1 MQDSPSRF
9 MKLIPL
15 QHGMAL
21 VHAAQAQ
28 PQARVP
34 APVIEIPGADAW
46 SVIVQLQDFRE
57 HKLWRGQRLVHAG
70 AHRRGEVAVTDL
82 REQWRCQHL
91 SGYENVRLLVP
102 RTAMEELGE
111 EIARPVGELRPV
123 QGAAD
128 PVLFHLAQAMLP
140 AARTAGAAGAASA
153 ASETLFLDSMMLAL
167 TTHLWQRYGQQSA
180 RPASAAGRLAG
191 WQEARVRDFM
201 LSHLAQ
207 RLSLAEIAAQSGLS
221 RAHFSRAFKQS
232 FGLSPHAWL
241 QQQRIALA
249 CRLLHEGGKSLT
261 TIALEC
267 GFSDQSH
274 FSRVFKQ
281 VQGMGPAAW
290 LRRRG

>member
-1 MQDSPSRF
+1 MHESPARF

-21 VHAAQAQ
+21 VHAGQAQ
-28 PQARVP
+28 PQACAP
-34 APVIEIPGADAW
+34 APVIDIPGADAW

-70 AHRRGEVAVTDL
+70 AHRRGEAAVTDL

-91 SGYENVRLLVP
+91 SGYENLRLLVP
-102 RTAMEELGE
+102 RTAIEALSQDL
-111 EIARPVGELRPV
+111 ARPIGGLRSV
-123 QGAAD
+123 QGEAD

-140 AARTAGAAGAASA
+140 AARTVSAGG
-153 ASETLFLDSMMLAL
+153 ETLFLDTMMLAL
-167 TTHLWQRYGQQSA
+167 HTHLCQRYGQQPA
-180 RPASAAGRLAG
+180 RLTSTAGCLAG

-201 LSHLAQ
+201 LAHLAQ
-207 RLSLAEIAAQSGLS
+207 RLSLADIAAHSGLS
-221 RAHFSRAFKQS
+221 RAHFSRAFRQS
-232 FGLSPHAWL
+232 FGLPPHAWL

-249 CRLLHEGGKSLT
+249 CRLLRESGKSMS

-274 FSRVFKQ
+274 FNRVFKQ
-281 VQGMGPAAW
+281 VQGLGPAQW
-290 LRRRG
+290 LRQRD